1 MEMLAAGVAGGLFG
15 YNRENFFFDGEQ
27 RIKREYQGQLMRVK
41 QFELFRE
48 DIRDLM
54 ELTVA
59 KMDNYLIVNTIQ
71 IGLVVVLFTE
81 GRPQPGVS
89 PPWLLFLWAATGV
102 GSMMYITLCIWLA
115 MHASICSHSFCV
127 RMLTQLVRLP
137 IPSKEQMDAARVLA
151 TDFEGAQTRE
161 MFRVPVVKEQLKKLQ
176 RIVDQEAFEED
187 AADANADISND
198 AAAEETMLDSAGQ
211 PVATDTLSH
220 VKLYR
225 RMQANWQAYDA
236 YARVSMA
243 LGTNQFL
250 QQLGYTCLIG
260 FVSENGSVLPG
271 MCSVLIFSVCAA
283 LLVRLDLYVSSY
295 SLILALVLNTLPPF
309 ITGVCLILH
318 SLQNTY
324 LNLLGDTLVPIPVFL
339 HIMWL
344 LVLLLWAQGK
354 TINGIALPTT
364 FRAVLY
370 LDVFGWLSS
379 RRQEEISWTRQQTHR
394 SVEEE
399 QEAAGTGATAS
410 FRLSVVREEEPL
422 HSENVRVPFLPNPG
436 AEEGRRGLKTS
447 LARLCR
453 ELKAELHRDLCY
465 FEQDG
470 LSSLMSDYDKEEV
483 KAMRR
488 LMERLD
494 GKLQEAAPE
503 PTEVWLKLEWNTA
516 GHGMAFYRRV
526 DSEDTSIVWT
536 EPPAPA
542 KILEMHEV
550 RQRIGALEAKVQML
564 ASQFPAREE
573 EDSIASVASSS
584 SCSVAPEHSRPVGS
598 ASSTTSGEV
607 DSLWHGAPDL
617 EAGGP
622 SSAQETRFGG
632 SDGAVQ
638 LTESEVRQRSFRP
651 NEAAAGGFHPH
662 RAPESRGERDRHKE
676 PGRLPWST
684 VQQGSLV
691 LIAAWCAGFVW
702 TVLRLLTDVVD
713 ILKPPR
719 PVPHPELDLVFAGPW
734 PQFFEPEGMSCQMDG
749 SEPMFWLA
757 EKYTVHQLVVN
768 QSWTVHTSPQE
779 AACLSQAPEFHS
791 SGLRGISLRC
801 ANVARKEACLPM
813 LVGADGTILLC
824 DHAMQRLY
832 LHGDV
837 SHVAASGDASGLW
850 AKRSKDLSAGP
861 ALYRPLDSGNLSVV
875 EYVSTV
881 ELGQQPVARN
891 QHMMDM
897 LEDGGLLALS
907 DLGVLHAWR
916 PVANSALWLP
926 SGGVFNLPELGLR
939 WRGLCTVGR
948 TAFLL
953 GKSPAAGRVEL
964 WKMLL
969 PS

>member
-1 MEMLAAGVAGGLFG
+1 M
-15 YNRENFFFDGEQ
+15 
-27 RIKREYQGQLMRVK
+27 
-41 QFELFRE
+41 
-48 DIRDLM
+48 
-54 ELTVA
+54 TV
-59 KMDNYLIVNTIQ
+59 
-71 IGLVVVLFTE
+71 
-81 GRPQPGVS
+81 P
-89 PPWLLFLWAATGV
+89 AT
-102 GSMMYITLCIWLA
+102 C
-115 MHASICSHSFCV
+115 
-127 RMLTQLVRLP
+127 Q
-137 IPSKEQMDAARVLA
+137 
-151 TDFEGAQTRE
+151 
-161 MFRVPVVKEQLKKLQ
+161 
-176 RIVDQEAFEED
+176 
-187 AADANADISND
+187 
-198 AAAEETMLDSAGQ
+198 
-211 PVATDTLSH
+211 
-220 VKLYR
+220 
-225 RMQANWQAYDA
+225 
-236 YARVSMA
+236 
-243 LGTNQFL
+243 
-250 QQLGYTCLIG
+250 
-260 FVSENGSVLPG
+260 
-271 MCSVLIFSVCAA
+271 
-283 LLVRLDLYVSSY
+283 
-295 SLILALVLNTLPPF
+295 
-309 ITGVCLILH
+309 
-318 SLQNTY
+318 
-324 LNLLGDTLVPIPVFL
+324 
-339 HIMWL
+339 
-344 LVLLLWAQGK
+344 
-354 TINGIALPTT
+354 
-364 FRAVLY
+364 
-370 LDVFGWLSS
+370 
-379 RRQEEISWTRQQTHR
+379 
-394 SVEEE
+394 
-399 QEAAGTGATAS
+399 
-410 FRLSVVREEEPL
+410 EPL

-503 PTEVWLKLEWNTA
+503 PTEVTLPSQADSVWLKLEWNTA

-638 LTESEVRQRSFRP
+638 LTEVRQRSFRP

-891 QHMMDM
+891 QHWMDM

-926 SGGVFNLPELGLR
+926 SGRVFNLPELGLR

-964 WKMLL
+964 WKMQL